1 MDVGTDTDTPDTP
14 DTPDIQYEVD
24 ALVATVTL
32 NRPEARNAVTFD
44 MDDELQRV
52 LRDADARPDVRAI
65 VVTGAG
71 AAFCAGDDV
80 TAAWGDPRMETVMR
94 ELAGPNPPLT
104 PLVEIMLALSTPTIA
119 AVNGAAIG
127 SGMDVALLC
136 DIRLASTEARFAQ
149 AFVRMGLIADVTG
162 LWLLPRIVGHARA
175 AELLLTGAAVNADD
189 ALAMG
194 LVSRVLPPAELLPAA
209 HALATRIAANPPLAT
224 AAVKDGM
231 RAAVGCR
238 TDELDGIARIVGHGL
253 HRLFATEDHAEA
265 VRAFVERRPGV
276 YTGQ

>member
-1 MDVGTDTDTPDTP
+1 MVTDTPDVRYDVDV
-14 DTPDIQYEVD
+14 DTF
-24 ALVATVTL
+24 VATITL

-52 LRDADARPDVRAI
+52 LRDADARRDVRAI

-71 AAFCAGDDV
+71 RAFCAGDDV
-80 TAAWGDPRMETVMR
+80 TAAWGDPRMDAVMR

-104 PLVEIMLALSTPTIA
+104 PIVEVMLGLATPTVA

-127 SGMDVALLC
+127 SGMDIALLC
-136 DIRLASTEARFAQ
+136 DVRLASTEARFAQ
-149 AFVRMGLIADVTG
+149 AFVRMGLVADVSG
-162 LWLLPRIVGHARA
+162 LWLLPRLVGHARA
-175 AELLLTGAAVNADD
+175 AELLLTGDAVDADG

-194 LVSRVLPPAELLPAA
+194 LVTRVVPPPELLPAA

-224 AAVKDGM
+224 AAVKAGL

-238 TDELDGIARIVGHGL
+238 TDELDGLARFVGHGL

-276 YTGQ
+276 YVGR